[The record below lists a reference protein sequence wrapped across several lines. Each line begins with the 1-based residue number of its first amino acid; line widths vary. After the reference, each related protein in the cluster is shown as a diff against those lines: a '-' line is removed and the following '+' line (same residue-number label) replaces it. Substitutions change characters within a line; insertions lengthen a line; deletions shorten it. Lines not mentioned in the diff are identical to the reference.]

1 MLHFVLRRCID
12 LLIALIG
19 VSVVVFM
26 IVRLVPGD
34 PARLIAG
41 TEASEDDIAQI
52 REQLGLNDSV
62 LVQYGNYMGGLATG
76 DMGRSLRNKQPVTS
90 LISARLPAT
99 LKLAAASLV
108 LALLIGLILGIV
120 AALHRGTTLDIGS
133 MLFALLGTSVP
144 SFWLGLLLILLF
156 SVNLGWLPTGNDGG
170 VRHLV
175 LPAITL
181 GTANAAII
189 ARLVRANLLE
199 VLQQDFIRTAKAKG
213 LSPRT
218 VLRRHALRNAM
229 IPTVTI
235 LGLQWGTLLAGS
247 VVTETVFAWPGM
259 GRLLIDAVSVRD
271 YPVIQACIMIFALVF
286 MLTNL
291 LVDVSYA
298 ILDPRI
304 RLG

>member
-1 MLHFVLRRCID
+1 MVSFLVRRLVD
-12 LLIALIG
+12 LALALIG
-19 VSVVVFM
+19 VSVVVFL

-41 TEASEDDIAQI
+41 TEASEEDIASI

-62 LVQYGNYMGGLATG
+62 VVQYGRYVQGLATG
-76 DMGRSLRNKQPVTS
+76 DLGRSLRNRQPVTD
-90 LISARLPAT
+90 LLAVRLPAT
-99 LKLAAASLV
+99 LKLATASLAV
-108 LALLIGLILGIV
+108 AMVIGLILGVI
-120 AALHRGTTLDIGS
+120 AALHRGTALDIGS
-133 MLFALLGTSVP
+133 MLFALLGTSMP
-144 SFWLGLLLILLF
+144 SFWLGLLLILVF
-156 SVNLGWLPTGNDGG
+156 SVTLQWFPTGNDGG
-170 VRHLV
+170 FDHLV

-199 VLQQDFIRTAKAKG
+199 VFHQDYIRTANAKG
-213 LSPRT
+213 LSPRA
-218 VLRRHALRNAM
+218 VLAGHALRNAM

-259 GRLLIDAVSVRD
+259 GRMLIEAVSVRD
-271 YPVIQACIMIFALVF
+271 YPVIQACIMMFAVVF

-291 LVDVSYA
+291 VVDVSYA